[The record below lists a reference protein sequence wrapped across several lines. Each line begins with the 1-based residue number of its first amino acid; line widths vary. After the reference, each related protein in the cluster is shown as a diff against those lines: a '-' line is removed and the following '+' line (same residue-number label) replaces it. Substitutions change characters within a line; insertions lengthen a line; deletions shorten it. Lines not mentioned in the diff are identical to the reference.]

1 MAVFYSFHYERD
13 ANRVQLI
20 RQMGLIEGQR
30 ILNSQDWESVR
41 AGGRSAI
48 ANWIDEQMKYKTAVI
63 VLIGREAALRPWVQY
78 EVQKAWDA
86 KKPLLGI
93 RIHGLSSMG
102 KVDTIGSDPF
112 TQISGYEGSNP
123 GLPIFDPTV
132 NDRFGDIDSK
142 ATYRKLADS
151 VRSWSSQGRVRR
163 GR

>member
-63 VLIGREAALRPWVQY
+63 VLIGRETALRPWVQY

-142 ATYRKLADS
+142 ATYRKLADN

-163 GR
+163 AR